1 MSFIEIATRARTLD
15 QLASGEGA
23 EIVAVQ
29 AEDELSRRLA
39 SLGLCTGKQV
49 QLLRRASLGGPLH
62 IRAGTTELMLRIPE
76 AQRIS
81 VRVADTAIV
90 TAPVTAPVKATI
102 TATDIQ

>member
-23 EIVAVQ
+23 EILAIQ

-81 VRVADTAIV
+81 VKVMDAT
-90 TAPVTAPVKATI
+90 TVKATI